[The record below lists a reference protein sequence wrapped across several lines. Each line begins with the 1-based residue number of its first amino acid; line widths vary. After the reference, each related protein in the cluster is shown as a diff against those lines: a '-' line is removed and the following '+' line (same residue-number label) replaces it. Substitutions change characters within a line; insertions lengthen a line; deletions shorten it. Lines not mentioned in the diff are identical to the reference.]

1 MLARAPAAARATWA
15 TAARRTPLTRLL
27 STAPGSAPELKVTTL
42 ANGVR
47 VASDPTPGHFVAAG
61 VYVDA
66 GSRYESART
75 TGAAHMT
82 DRLAFKSTANRTADQ
97 MTTEIEQLGGQFISS
112 SSRETILYQAT
123 TYSHSL
129 PSVLDILSDTVL
141 HPNLEQEELDIQ
153 REAALWEVGEIK
165 TKPEMI
171 LPELLHETAF
181 RNNTLGNPLLCPED
195 RLEVMTPDTLR
206 EFRRMWYRP
215 DRLVVAAAGIEHDQL
230 VQLADRYFGNVKPAT
245 SASLPL
251 DAPAPS
257 SSSSSSSTRA
267 SSSPSASATSS
278 PSAPFSTFSSKLASI
293 VSGSGSS
300 SAAGATSLRKEES
313 YEYLATA
320 PARYTGGTLLL
331 ENPDLEFTHIYVGY
345 EGLSIHDPDIYALA
359 TLQVLLG
366 GGGSF
371 SAGGPGKG
379 MYSRLYTSVLN
390 QYYAVDFCSAFHHC
404 YLDSGLFGISISVE
418 PSFLYRTPEL
428 LAQQFDS
435 VTRPM
440 RNGVTEV
447 ELARARNQLKSS
459 LAMALES
466 RMVQVEDLGRQ
477 VQVHGRKVSMP
488 EMADLIDRVTLSDL
502 FRVANRVLR
511 PATSPILSDRNRNGL
526 PTVVAQGKLRGLPDI
541 TDALRRRG
549 LAGPE

>member
-1 MLARAPAAARATWA
+1 MLAA
-15 TAARRTPLTRLL
+15 TAATARRALPASLRTPWRTSAHALRRTL
-27 STAPGSAPELKVTTL
+27 STAAPADEQLKVTTL
-42 ANGVR
+42 PNGVR

-66 GSRYESART
+66 GSRYESANTR
-75 TGAAHMT
+75 GAAHMT

-97 MTTEIEQLGGQFISS
+97 MTNEIEQLGGQFISS

-123 TYSHSL
+123 TYSQSL
-129 PSVLDILSDTVL
+129 PSVLSILSDTVL
-141 HPNLEQEELDIQ
+141 HPRIEQDELDIQ
-153 REAALWEVGEIK
+153 RDAALWEVGEIK

-181 RNNTLGNPLLCPED
+181 QGNTLGNPLLCPEE
-195 RLEVMTPDTLR
+195 RLEVMTPETLR
-206 EFRRMWYRP
+206 DFRRMWYRP
-215 DRLVVAAAGIEHDQL
+215 DRLVVAAAGIEHDHL
-230 VQLADRYFGNVKPAT
+230 VDLANQYFGAVKPVVSS
-245 SASLPL
+245 SAS
-251 DAPAPS
+251 S
-257 SSSSSSSTRA
+257 SLSNSTSRSTTA
-267 SSSPSASATSS
+267 SSPSASAPFSTFTSKLASVSSDSS
-278 PSAPFSTFSSKLASI
+278 PSAAP
-293 VSGSGSS
+293 
-300 SAAGATSLRKEES
+300 EES
-313 YEYLATA
+313 FDYLANA
-320 PARYTGGTLLL
+320 PAQYTGGTLLL
-331 ENPDLEFTHIYVGY
+331 DDPDLEFTHVYVGY

-404 YLDSGLFGISISVE
+404 YLDSGLFGLSISVE

-428 LAQQFDS
+428 IAQQLDS
-435 VTRPM
+435 ITRPM
-440 RNGVTEV
+440 RNGITEV
-447 ELARARNQLKSS
+447 ELRRARNQLKSS

-477 VQVHGRKVSMP
+477 VQVHGHKVSMA
-488 EMADLIDRVTLSDL
+488 EMADLIDRVSLTDL

-511 PATSPILSDRNRNGL
+511 PSTSPILSDRKRNGL
-526 PTVVAQGKLRGLPDI
+526 PTVVAQGKLRGMPDVK
-541 TDALRRRG
+541 DALKRRG
-549 LAGPE
+549 LAGAE

>member
-1 MLARAPAAARATWA
+1 MLAPTATATLAARRAAT
-15 TAARRTPLTRLL
+15 TAARRPWQSSIVRAL
-27 STAPGSAPELKVTTL
+27 STTTTTSSDSSSLKVTTL
-42 ANGVR
+42 ANGIR

-75 TGAAHMT
+75 RGAAHMT

-129 PSVLDILSDTVL
+129 PSVLSILSDTVL
-141 HPNLEQEELDIQ
+141 HPRIEQEELDIQ

-181 RNNTLGNPLLCPED
+181 KGNTLGNPLLCPED
-195 RLEVMTPDTLR
+195 RLEAMTPETLR
-206 EFRRMWYRP
+206 EFQRTWYRP

-230 VQLADRYFGNVKPAT
+230 VDLADRYFGAVKPVTA
-245 SASLPL
+245 SASSSSLPL
-251 DAPAPS
+251 GTTSSSASARPSSPAS
-257 SSSSSSSTRA
+257 SSSS
-267 SSSPSASATSS
+267 
-278 PSAPFSTFSSKLASI
+278 SAPFSTFTSKLASV
-293 VSGSGSS
+293 VSSGSS
-300 SAAGATSLRKEES
+300 PTTAEEES
-313 YEYLATA
+313 YEYLANA
-320 PARYTGGTLLL
+320 PAQYTGGTLLL
-331 ENPDLEFTHIYVGY
+331 DNPDLEFTHIYVGY

-428 LAQQFDS
+428 LAQQFDA

-440 RNGVTEV
+440 KNGITEQ
-447 ELARARNQLKSS
+447 ELRRARNQLKSS

-466 RMVQVEDLGRQ
+466 RMVQAEDLGRQ

-488 EMADLIDRVTLSDL
+488 EMADLIDRVTLTDL

-511 PATSPILSDRNRNGL
+511 PSTSPVLADRKRNGL

-549 LAGPE
+549 LAGAE

>member
-1 MLARAPAAARATWA
+1 
-15 TAARRTPLTRLL
+15 
-27 STAPGSAPELKVTTL
+27 
-42 ANGVR
+42 
-47 VASDPTPGHFVAAG
+47 
-61 VYVDA
+61 
-66 GSRYESART
+66 
-75 TGAAHMT
+75 
-82 DRLAFKSTANRTADQ
+82 

-123 TYSHSL
+123 TYSQSL
-129 PSVLDILSDTVL
+129 PAVLSILSDTVL
-141 HPNLEQEELDIQ
+141 HPNIEQDELDIQ

-195 RLEVMTPDTLR
+195 RLETMTPETLR
-206 EFRRMWYRP
+206 EFRRRWYRP

-230 VQLADRYFGNVKPAT
+230 VDLANRYFGAVKPAVNTTTTTTT
-245 SASLPL
+245 SASLSSTTTT
-251 DAPAPS
+251 AS
-257 SSSSSSSTRA
+257 SSSSPPA
-267 SSSPSASATSS
+267 S
-278 PSAPFSTFSSKLASI
+278 SAPFSTLTSKLASV
-293 VSGSGSS
+293 VSGGSS
-300 SAAGATSLRKEES
+300 SPTPSPSSEGEEAAES
-313 YEYLATA
+313 YEYLANA

-331 ENPDLEFTHIYVGY
+331 DNPDLEFTHIYVGY

-428 LAQQFDS
+428 LAQQFDA

-440 RNGVTEV
+440 KNGVTEL
-447 ELARARNQLKSS
+447 ELRRARNQLKSS

-466 RMVQVEDLGRQ
+466 RMVQVEDLG
-477 VQVHGRKVSMP
+477 VSAP
-488 EMADLIDRVTLSDL
+488 ALPSLSL
-502 FRVANRVLR
+502 PL
-511 PATSPILSDRNRNGL
+511 SPLHSL
-526 PTVVAQGKLRGLPDI
+526 PGN
-541 TDALRRRG
+541 
-549 LAGPE
+549 